1 MDDDGIDP
9 GSDRGIDP
17 GSEQVPPA
25 GDVAPSAV
33 AVAEP
38 LRDAGSPA
46 PADLAADLADSAA
59 RLPIEALG
67 QVELKVEVVLGRAR
81 LRLQELLDVRPGQ
94 SVELDRARN
103 SPVDVLVN
111 GTLFARGDIV
121 VIDDTNLGVRVSEI
135 IGNDFTKESR

>member
-1 MDDDGIDP
+1 MSDDGVDTATP
-9 GSDRGIDP
+9 GEANAS
-17 GSEQVPPA
+17 V
-25 GDVAPSAV
+25 PSAV

-38 LRDAGSPA
+38 APVHAPVQSGASSPATVAADVVGDYADAG
-46 PADLAADLADSAA
+46 A
-59 RLPIEALG
+59 RMPIEALG

-121 VIDDTNLGVRVSEI
+121 VIDDTNLGVRVSEV
-135 IGNDFTKESR
+135 IGNDFTKEAR

>member
-1 MDDDGIDP
+1 MSDHGIDTA
-9 GSDRGIDP
+9 
-17 GSEQVPPA
+17 PA
-25 GDVAPSAV
+25 GEAGASVPSAV
-33 AVAEP
+33 AVADPAPVQVP
-38 LRDAGSPA
+38 LHSPTPA
-46 PADLAADLADSAA
+46 PAPAAADVVGDYADAGA
-59 RLPIEALG
+59 RMPIEALG

-121 VIDDTNLGVRVSEI
+121 VIDDTNLGVRVSEV
-135 IGNDFTKESR
+135 IGNDFTKEAR